1 MYVYIYLDWLKILS
15 TMDSD
20 INQEKLEA
28 RAKRFGASE
37 ARLKPPMPDST
48 GGTRAVVPK

>member
-1 MYVYIYLDWLKILS
+1 
-15 TMDSD
+15 MDSD

-37 ARLKPPMPDST
+37 ARLKPRQIQQVEHVLLSLN
-48 GGTRAVVPK
+48 RKHILEIEIS